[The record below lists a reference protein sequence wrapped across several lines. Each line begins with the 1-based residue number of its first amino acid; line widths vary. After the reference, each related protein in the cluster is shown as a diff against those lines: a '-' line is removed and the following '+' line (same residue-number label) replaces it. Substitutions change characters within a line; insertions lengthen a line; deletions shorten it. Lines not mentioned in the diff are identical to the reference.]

1 MKRRLDDMNV
11 RALEISSERLDDA
24 RFTGAKDDLF
34 RIQHKHTPVERLRKW
49 RQATL
54 ALNATRRFRYTLD
67 LTPENL
73 SWSEQTKRVRASM
86 HALRAVQRFKEAG
99 AGVFVGIFSPDGSG
113 LGVKELQILVQENQ
127 FDILQQLGGVAG
139 VARLIHADLDKGVSG
154 GPDELEKRRKDYGE
168 NNFPRKLPKTI
179 WVFLWE
185 ACKDTTLRILMV
197 CAAVSLVTGMTS
209 PNEGVKNG
217 WYDGASI
224 AFAII
229 IIVLVTAYNDYK
241 QSLGFRSLNEEK
253 RNIQIEVIRG
263 GKRLKTSIFSVVVG
277 DVVFLSIGDQV
288 PADGIL
294 ILGQSILVDESSMTG
309 ESSMVPK
316 DAKHPFLMSSSKIVD
331 GYGTMLVTGVGLH
344 TQWGQVMA
352 SLNDDS
358 VEETPLQVR
367 LNGAATFIGKVGLA
381 VASLVFIV
389 LFLRYFITVYNQ
401 ASRPVRVV
409 SDMANIFSISVVI
422 VVIAVPEGLPL
433 AVTLALAYSMRKMMA
448 DKSLVRHLAA
458 CETMGSATTI
468 CCDKTGTLT
477 LNQMTVLKAWICGM
491 MSDVENQRSKKNEC
505 YDLILEGI
513 VQNSTGSVF
522 LAEEGGHPEVSG
534 NPTEA
539 ALLYWALEIGLDFEG
554 MRRKTTVIKVE
565 SFNSERKRSGVIVKV
580 ENGDFH
586 VHWKGAAEIILQLCV
601 KQMNADGSQSSLSQ
615 EDVYTL
621 HTVISEMAA
630 QSLRCI
636 AFALLILQKDNMSL
650 DDDELVQCKIPDAE
664 LTLIAIIGIK
674 DPCRPG
680 VSEAVGICQ
689 SSGVKVRMV
698 TGDNLLTA
706 KAIAHD
712 CGILTDGLA
721 IEGAEFR
728 TFNLEEMKVKLP
740 KLQVLARSLPTDKL
754 LLVKK
759 LKELNEVVAVT
770 GDGANDAPALHEAD
784 IGLAMGMAGTEVA
797 KESSDIIILD
807 DNFGSVVKVIRWG
820 RSIYLNIQKFIQFQ
834 LTINISAL
842 GLNFVAAVSE
852 GNVPLNTVQ
861 MLWINLIMDTLA
873 ALALATEPPSDEVM
887 QQKPVG
893 WSEPLVTNRMWRDL
907 IGQACYQLAVMFIL
921 YYRGEQIFR
930 LQGSTESKVVQRN
943 TIIFNSF
950 VFCQIF
956 NEINSRK
963 PNSKNIFKGIFR
975 SRIFLSILATTVIV
989 QVLIVEFLMNFA
1001 QTTRLSWQEWI
1012 VCIAIGFLS
1021 LPIAFLLKFVPICEQ
1036 PLLQMHNYPHGAR
1049 GIDERTISS
1058 HENLAVEQ
1066 GETSHELPNVPS
1078 GSTGISEMPT
1088 G

>member
-127 FDILQQLGGVAG
+127 FDILQQLGG
-139 VARLIHADLDKGVSG
+139 
-154 GPDELEKRRKDYGE
+154 
-168 NNFPRKLPKTI
+168 
-179 WVFLWE
+179 
-185 ACKDTTLRILMV
+185 
-197 CAAVSLVTGMTS
+197 
-209 PNEGVKNG
+209 GVKNG

-491 MSDVENQRSKKNEC
+491 MSDVENQRSKK
-505 YDLILEGI
+505 
-513 VQNSTGSVF
+513 
-522 LAEEGGHPEVSG
+522 
-534 NPTEA
+534 
-539 ALLYWALEIGLDFEG
+539 IG
-554 MRRKTTVIKVE
+554 RA
-565 SFNSERKRSGVIVKV
+565 
-580 ENGDFH
+580 H
-586 VHWKGAAEIILQLCV
+586 V
-601 KQMNADGSQSSLSQ
+601 
-615 EDVYTL
+615 
-621 HTVISEMAA
+621 
-630 QSLRCI
+630 
-636 AFALLILQKDNMSL
+636 
-650 DDDELVQCKIPDAE
+650 
-664 LTLIAIIGIK
+664 
-674 DPCRPG
+674 
-680 VSEAVGICQ
+680 
-689 SSGVKVRMV
+689 
-698 TGDNLLTA
+698 
-706 KAIAHD
+706 
-712 CGILTDGLA
+712 
-721 IEGAEFR
+721 
-728 TFNLEEMKVKLP
+728 
-740 KLQVLARSLPTDKL
+740 
-754 LLVKK
+754 
-759 LKELNEVVAVT
+759 
-770 GDGANDAPALHEAD
+770 
-784 IGLAMGMAGTEVA
+784 
-797 KESSDIIILD
+797 
-807 DNFGSVVKVIRWG
+807 
-820 RSIYLNIQKFIQFQ
+820 
-834 LTINISAL
+834 
-842 GLNFVAAVSE
+842 
-852 GNVPLNTVQ
+852 
-861 MLWINLIMDTLA
+861 
-873 ALALATEPPSDEVM
+873 
-887 QQKPVG
+887 
-893 WSEPLVTNRMWRDL
+893 
-907 IGQACYQLAVMFIL
+907 
-921 YYRGEQIFR
+921 
-930 LQGSTESKVVQRN
+930 
-943 TIIFNSF
+943 
-950 VFCQIF
+950 
-956 NEINSRK
+956 
-963 PNSKNIFKGIFR
+963 
-975 SRIFLSILATTVIV
+975 
-989 QVLIVEFLMNFA
+989 
-1001 QTTRLSWQEWI
+1001 
-1012 VCIAIGFLS
+1012 
-1021 LPIAFLLKFVPICEQ
+1021 
-1036 PLLQMHNYPHGAR
+1036 
-1049 GIDERTISS
+1049 
-1058 HENLAVEQ
+1058 
-1066 GETSHELPNVPS
+1066 
-1078 GSTGISEMPT
+1078 
-1088 G
+1088 